1 MSHKVNG
8 ANYSYDYSE
17 LIEDLEQ
24 DLLEKFTSLSSMIDI
39 VREQTNPELEKI
51 GYIPIAVYYL
61 EDEFDVIS
69 TPLEELYNRDEF
81 SDEEW
86 KDMEMERKKA
96 MEQYHIDSQ
105 NFEKMTAKDALDEMK
120 HWNEI
125 V

>member
-1 MSHKVNG
+1 MSQEING
-8 ANYSYDYSE
+8 VSYSYDYSE

-51 GYIPIAVYYL
+51 GYTPIVVYYL

-69 TPLEELYNRDEF
+69 TPLDELYNRDEYT
-81 SDEEW
+81 DKEW
-86 KDMEMERKKA
+86 ADMESERKKA
-96 MEQYHIDSQ
+96 MEQYNIDSQ
-105 NFEKMTAKDALDEMK
+105 NFEKMTVKDALDEMK
-120 HWNEI
+120 QWNEI